1 MDKTQPPPQPLK
13 NTTLPLGDLQ
23 TKAITQHIETML
35 TETIRKDK
43 AEGRVSWAAEHP
55 EEYRANQYNSLVTK
69 ENADGIRQITEGY
82 IRQQNGVALDSVER
96 VAIRKHIET
105 LLNDTIKKDKAEGRV
120 SWAAEHPEEYRAN
133 QYNSLVTKENA
144 DGIRNI
150 TQSHVSD
157 LMHNQTDN
165 KTDLNIEYFIQNMS
179 KALPRTPS
187 PRGK

>member
-69 ENADGIRQITEGY
+69 ENADGIR
-82 IRQQNGVALDSVER
+82 
-96 VAIRKHIET
+96 
-105 LLNDTIKKDKAEGRV
+105 
-120 SWAAEHPEEYRAN
+120 
-133 QYNSLVTKENA
+133 
-144 DGIRNI
+144 NI

-157 LMHNQTDN
+157 LMHKQTDN